1 MRFIKNFE
9 EFIEEGIIKT
19 ITPDKQRSENLL
31 MESKRKFTLLK
42 NNIDKLGVN
51 DENANDYVEYCYN
64 IIIFRI
70 RAKMLIDGYSSS
82 GQGSHEAE
90 VSYGRNLNFSENELQ
105 LLNQLRYFRNGI
117 LYYGKQFDKEYAEKI
132 ITFTKKVYSK
142 LNNLS

>member
-9 EFIEEGIIKT
+9 EFIDEGIIKT